1 MGASLV
7 RKQDA
12 VMKPLSGQETNSA
25 PLLPP
30 VIHSYSTVLEP
41 AVTQYVTRLPFIHLI
56 QIVLTLNDQHMD

>member
-41 AVTQYVTRLPFIHLI
+41 AVTQYVTRLPFMKPMKT
-56 QIVLTLNDQHMD
+56 VLTLNDQYMD